1 VRYKTAAI
9 LSLVLIAL
17 IGAMFALPAAVEAVI
32 LPSLKLGSPDPVPV
46 YEGILLGAAFFCL
59 RWHWLLVPLVLPTVV
74 LLFIV
79 AAFTNRRTPVMR

>member
-9 LSLVLIAL
+9 LSLVLIVL
-17 IGAMFALPAAVEAVI
+17 IGGMFALPAAVAVF
-32 LPSLKLGSPDPVPV
+32 LPSLKPGIPDPVPV

-79 AAFTNRRTPVMR
+79 AAFTSRRTSVRR